1 MTINSMT
8 GFASAEGHN
17 DDASWGWEARS
28 VNGKGTDVRL
38 RLPGGFEALE
48 QPVRERAKKAVRRGN
63 VSLSLTLS
71 RTGSTDS
78 VRLNDDVFN
87 AVTDLLPELAARVPD
102 AAPASLDGLLAL
114 RGVLESVDEG
124 LSEEQMEQMHPAL
137 MADLEVALLALG
149 DMRAEE
155 GARLTVVLEEQ
166 INSIGALTNEALS
179 LAAMQPDAIAK
190 RLKEQVDALLKDIP
204 ALPTERLAQEA
215 ALLMT
220 KADVSEELDR
230 LAAHVSAVRDL
241 MVADAA
247 IGRKLDFLCQE
258 FNREANTLCSKSTDV
273 ELTRVGLEL
282 KVVIE
287 QFREQVQNIE

>member
-1 MTINSMT
+1 MT

>member
-1 MTINSMT
+1 
-8 GFASAEGHN
+8 
-17 DDASWGWEARS
+17 WEARS

>member
-1 MTINSMT
+1 VTINSMT